1 MELLLGCKIFS
12 LNKLIDHTYLAPD
25 CTSTIVDRICA
36 EAIAHEF
43 YAVCIPPFFVGQAA
57 RLLSE
62 SKVKLATVVAFPYGY
77 AETAVKVQEI
87 RRAMD
92 EGADELDIVINLSA
106 VKSQDWAYVIQ
117 DLTVVATTARLRGKV
132 SKIIIEMSELTDAE
146 KERIM
151 TICNN
156 IKPSFV
162 KTSTGTKGGATV
174 EDVSYLRANLHPD
187 IKIKASGGIRN
198 KRSAQALV
206 DAGADRIG
214 TSSGL
219 AIVK

>member
-1 MELLLGCKIFS
+1 M
-12 LNKLIDHTYLAPD
+12 
-25 CTSTIVDRICA
+25 DRICA
-36 EAIAHEF
+36 EAIAHGF

-57 RLLSE
+57 RALAGTG
-62 SKVKLATVVAFPYGY
+62 VKLATVVAFPYGY
-77 AETAVKVQEI
+77 SETAIKVQES

-106 VKSQDWAYVIQ
+106 VRSQDWAYVIQ
-117 DLTVVATTARLRGKV
+117 DLTAVATTARLRGKV
-132 SKIIIEMSELTDAE
+132 SKIIIEISELTEAE
-146 KERIM
+146 RARIM
-151 TICNN
+151 TICND
-156 IKPSFV
+156 IKPTFV

-174 EDVSYLRANLHPD
+174 DDVSYLRANLHPD

-198 KRSAQALV
+198 KRSAQALI

-214 TSSGL
+214 TSSGP

>member
-25 CTSTIVDRICA
+25 CTSAIVDRICA
-36 EAIAHEF
+36 EAIAHGF

-57 RLLSE
+57 KVLAGS
-62 SKVKLATVVAFPYGY
+62 SVKLATVVAFPYGY

-106 VKSQDWAYVIQ
+106 VKSQDWAYVTQ

-132 SKIIIEMSELTDAE
+132 SKIIIEISELTEAE
-146 KERIM
+146 KERIVM
-151 TICNN
+151 ICNN
-156 IKPSFV
+156 IKPTFV
-162 KTSTGTKGGATV
+162 KTSTGTQGGATV
-174 EDVSYLRANLHPD
+174 DHISYLRANLHPD

-198 KRSAQALV
+198 KQSAQALV

-214 TSSGL
+214 TSSGP
-219 AIVK
+219 AIVQ

>member
-1 MELLLGCKIFS
+1 

-25 CTSTIVDRICA
+25 CTSAIVNRICA
-36 EAIAHEF
+36 EAIAYEF
-43 YAVCIPPFFVGQAA
+43 HAVCIPPFFVGQAA
-57 RLLSE
+57 KALSGTG
-62 SKVKLATVVAFPYGY
+62 VKLATVVAFPYGY

-87 RRAMD
+87 RRAL
-92 EGADELDIVINLSA
+92 EGGADELDIVINLSA

-117 DLTVVATTARLRGKV
+117 DITVVATTARLKGKV
-132 SKIIIEMSELTDAE
+132 SKIIIEISELTEAE
-146 KERIM
+146 RDRIIA
-151 TICNN
+151 ICNN
-156 IKPSFV
+156 IKPNFV

-174 EDVSYLRANLHPD
+174 ENVSYLRANLHPD

-206 DAGADRIG
+206 EAGADRIG

-219 AIVK
+219 DIIK